1 MSIPL
6 NSKTSPKPSLV
17 SLGFFLVVHCV
28 LKNNFLYSDNNK
40 IIKNPKLD
48 SLFKEKKYTQL
59 PSMPKALLQVAHV
72 KNLIIAESTGL
83 SDDTCGMVEN
93 EKDKMKKI
101 SFVSQINQCQS
112 LEEREREFKVQED

>member
-1 MSIPL
+1 
-6 NSKTSPKPSLV
+6 
-17 SLGFFLVVHCV
+17 
-28 LKNNFLYSDNNK
+28 
-40 IIKNPKLD
+40 
-48 SLFKEKKYTQL
+48 
-59 PSMPKALLQVAHV
+59 MPKALLQVAHV

-112 LEEREREFKVQED
+112 LEERKRV